1 MSFFPLPFIITTYK
15 TKSKK
20 LGEFDKKKKKEK
32 LQYIEGS
39 TFLEFGD
46 FSLILNPSSMI
57 FESRLYR
64 LWQIIHS
71 FGKLNN
77 VMKLNS

>member
-1 MSFFPLPFIITTYK
+1 MNL
-15 TKSKK
+15 
-20 LGEFDKKKKKEK
+20 DKKEK
-32 LQYIEGS
+32 LQYIGGS

-46 FSLILNPSSMI
+46 FSLILNPLSMI